1 MKRKS
6 KALPD
11 LFPVKEE
18 FDERQLRAIELLS
31 LPDKGGFTMEEIAAK
46 VGVSQRQLHRWRQ
59 KPEFQDAI
67 VNKALENIRGELPAV
82 FSANLKAA
90 KKGNVKQIELIYK
103 LLGMLIDRQEV
114 EQTVQNKRDNASIE
128 KDIQR
133 LSALLDVEEAEE
145 DEENKKT
152 RVN

>member
-1 MKRKS
+1 MTRKR
-6 KALPD
+6 KALPN
-11 LFPVKEE
+11 LFQVNEE
-18 FDERQLRAIELLS
+18 LDERQLRAIELLA

-103 LLGMLIDRQEV
+103 LLGMLIDHQEV
-114 EQTVQNKRDNASIE
+114 EQTIKDKRDNDSIQ
-128 KDIQR
+128 KDIER
-133 LSALLDVEEAEE
+133 LSALLDKEK
-145 DEENKKT
+145 DEET
-152 RVN
+152 RLH